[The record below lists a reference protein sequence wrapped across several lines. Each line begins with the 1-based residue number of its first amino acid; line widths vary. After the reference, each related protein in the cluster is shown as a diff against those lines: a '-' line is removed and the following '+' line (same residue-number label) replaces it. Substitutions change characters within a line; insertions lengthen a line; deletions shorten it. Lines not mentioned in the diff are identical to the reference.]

1 MARQPEVPA
10 TKWKRN
16 KKEKDNERKSDRV
29 SLSRPRLVNAF
40 NKPISFGFIFGV
52 FPQVLCR
59 FYSLRYFA
67 SILFLFRFFG
77 LFHFSILD
85 FSGTFSDVLL
95 VKPWRGLVLPGFVR
109 VYRVF
114 FWLRLDGCH
123 FLKKILTSFS
133 QFRQYRMRRIRQ
145 RHRRA
150 GRGVTGGPW
159 RRSRGFYRVFTEFF
173 LCVCVCCEFVFV
185 SLARHLGFFFFS
197 SFCSARL

>member
-1 MARQPEVPA
+1 MPFLFA
-10 TKWKRN
+10 
-16 KKEKDNERKSDRV
+16 
-29 SLSRPRLVNAF
+29 SLFCFYFVF
-40 NKPISFGFIFGV
+40 ISFFWLI
-52 FPQVLCR
+52 
-59 FYSLRYFA
+59 S
-67 SILFLFRFFG
+67 
-77 LFHFSILD
+77 LFHLG